1 MVMPKQQALQSDS
14 TRLLIYGVGIA
25 LFLAGLSA
33 YIFPSTERNFARW
46 GYPQELRLL
55 LGFIEM
61 AGGLLMI
68 ALPRRAF
75 WLALGFVPILV
86 GAVYT
91 HLRFNEW
98 VAVLTPVAYLAGI
111 SAVLWLKR
119 PRA

>member
-1 MVMPKQQALQSDS
+1 MNKTQKSKRQIN
-14 TRLLIYGVGIA
+14 TTTLLIYGMGLAI
-25 LFLAGLSA
+25 FLAGLSA

-68 ALPRRAF
+68 AFPRYAF
-75 WLALGFVPILV
+75 WIALGFIPILA
-86 GAVYT
+86 GAIFT
-91 HLRFNEW
+91 HMRFNEQS
-98 VAVLTPVAYLAGI
+98 AALIPVAYLAGMGV
-111 SAVLWLKR
+111 VLWLKR